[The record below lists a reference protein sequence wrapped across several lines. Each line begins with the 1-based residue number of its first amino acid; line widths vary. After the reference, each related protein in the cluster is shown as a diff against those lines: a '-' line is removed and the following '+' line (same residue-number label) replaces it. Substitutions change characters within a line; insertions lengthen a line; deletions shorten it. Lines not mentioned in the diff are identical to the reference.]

1 MFGRL
6 DRGDDV
12 ADRDRHVDHLGLPR
26 PQRLDPGQ
34 GEQRLGEAVH
44 PLGVLGEAVEE
55 VVARL
60 GVVLGAALQDLDRA
74 GDPGQRVAQLVGG
87 VGDEVGFG
95 ELAAHLFGAVA
106 DDGEHGALVGQGAG
120 LHRVGAVADPQRRV
134 GGEAD
139 LGGAARGAAASPR
152 AGGRRSSSSAAALLE
167 KRTGPSSSTTITA
180 SVRPSK
186 IASSLLRSAVSTPK
200 LSFSEARIESR
211 ARARSPISSRP
222 PRPQRRVEGA
232 RGHLAGGLG
241 EARDAVGDRDRD
253 QEAGEDADQH
263 RDDQR
268 PLVVAEEVDGE
279 GGDQRDGG
287 ECAGQPQPHAYP
299 SHEAVTNTKRH

>member
-1 MFGRL
+1 MLRRL

-26 PQRLDPGQ
+26 AQRLDPGQ
-34 GEQRLGEAVH
+34 GQQRLGQPVH

-60 GVVLGAALQDLDRA
+60 RVVLGAAPAGPRSRRRCRPAGCAARGRRWRRSRLRRTRGASRRCGRGRPRA
-74 GDPGQRVAQLVGG
+74 RRARRAASGPASRRRGRRSAAPGG
-87 VGDEVGFG
+87 
-95 ELAAHLFGAVA
+95 
-106 DDGEHGALVGQGAG
+106 
-120 LHRVGAVADPQRRV
+120 RRSRPRR
-134 GGEAD
+134 
-139 LGGAARGAAASPR
+139 RGAAAAASPP
-152 AGGRRSSSSAAALLE
+152 AGWPSASSRSAAALLE

-211 ARARSPISSRP
+211 ARARSPISSRAADLE
-222 PRPQRRVEGA
+222 RRVEGA
-232 RGHLAGGLG
+232 APPFRPRPGRGATTRWEIADG
-241 EARDAVGDRDRD
+241 D

-263 RDDQR
+263 RGDQR
-268 PLVVAEEVDGE
+268 LLVVAEEVDGA
-279 GGDQRDGG
+279 GGDQR
-287 ECAGQPQPHAYP
+287 
-299 SHEAVTNTKRH
+299 